1 MAPVVD
7 LMAALKES
15 LAQIP
20 KKPAQRVEAL
30 QRESEV
36 KVVEKK
42 AKTSRKKTA
51 A

>member
-15 LAQIP
+15 LAKTE
-20 KKPAQRVEAL
+20 KKGGVAARKGPQRVTP
-30 QRESEV
+30 V
-36 KVVEKK
+36 KANKK
-42 AKTSRKKTA
+42 RPRSA